1 MKVQRYRNFSKFIQN
16 VNLKNTLRKEYIKN
30 HTLQASQVDIILPTF
45 NRSHVLRQAI
55 DSVKN
60 QLHTN
65 WKLYVCDD
73 GSTDN
78 TLEHCKLYEDN
89 NKVYYCKLPHRGVS
103 AARNHG
109 LKCSNGEYICFLDS
123 DNTWSPEYLSL
134 MLTFMSIYSL
144 DSAYCAARL
153 IGDCD
158 EQWLGDSFSWQ
169 QCVIKNYIDLNCFII
184 RSSNA
189 KNLFDENLER
199 FVDWDYILNSTRES
213 RTSYLPVALV
223 EYCNKKSR
231 DRITTTVYQN
241 NQRAKYIK
249 SIQDKHL
256 SLMGY
261 RDNMDARTKK
271 VIAENF

>member
-1 MKVQRYRNFSKFIQN
+1 MPRIYLMKI
-16 VNLKNTLRKEYIKN
+16 
-30 HTLQASQVDIILPTF
+30 
-45 NRSHVLRQAI
+45 
-55 DSVKN
+55 
-60 QLHTN
+60 
-65 WKLYVCDD
+65 W
-73 GSTDN
+73 
-78 TLEHCKLYEDN
+78 
-89 NKVYYCKLPHRGVS
+89 
-103 AARNHG
+103 
-109 LKCSNGEYICFLDS
+109 
-123 DNTWSPEYLSL
+123 
-134 MLTFMSIYSL
+134 
-144 DSAYCAARL
+144 
-153 IGDCD
+153 
-158 EQWLGDSFSWQ
+158 
-169 QCVIKNYIDLNCFII
+169 
-184 RSSNA
+184 
-189 KNLFDENLER
+189 R